1 MSSKIFTRPPVVW
14 GRFFMGIFPGGQGA
28 GQIVYDTFTCKQ
40 KCEPM
45 EYYAPRW
52 DPATDKNY

>member
-1 MSSKIFTRPPVVW
+1 
-14 GRFFMGIFPGGQGA
+14 MGIFPGGQGV